1 MFYFRCDLTIADT
14 IPDHNHVGYID
25 VTSAGP
31 INFLAQRH
39 SSFSATS
46 STGALTVLTYDF
58 ITVNN
63 GNGMNPHTGIFTV
76 PKPGRYH
83 FTFTAITKSMGTVA
97 TMVLN
102 KQNCVAAA
110 YSMGSGSTN
119 AGGFRSKFTLS
130 LSVVLSLKAK
140 DTVEMA
146 LKGSS
151 VYFDQGGVEDG
162 IIIETASNGG
172 KDFGPANFRY
182 TNFAGML
189 IDEDLSISL

>member
-1 MFYFRCDLTIADT
+1 
-14 IPDHNHVGYID
+14 
-25 VTSAGP
+25 
-31 INFLAQRH
+31 
-39 SSFSATS
+39 
-46 STGALTVLTYDF
+46 
-58 ITVNN
+58 
-63 GNGMNPHTGIFTV
+63 
-76 PKPGRYH
+76 
-83 FTFTAITKSMGTVA
+83 MGTVA